1 MKTQRKLMTALTL
14 VVVLGLTI
22 PTTSCAQGDPY
33 SDAYENP
40 FQRQQIAENQQTL
53 ATIDRRIAV
62 AMERLHENEK
72 LMVSLS
78 DKLASMG
85 NRPSVSGIPQSS
97 YEAIL
102 SDLQNQRIH
111 LTIDLVGLAAREN
124 SLIETSR
131 AQDTN
136 PLQQK
141 IIENL
146 EMQVG
151 LIKKEQERADALY
164 QQGSIPQSELDNLT
178 RMQLTAE
185 LKLLE
190 MQMNMAGSAFKSQEL
205 QRIVHDRA
213 ESKAR
218 LAQIESMIPKLV
230 AERDQV
236 KEFAAVEN
244 RLKQADDYSAKL
256 RADVKEL
263 EQQRQMLEL
272 SLQKLQQQADKTNTN
287 DGDQ

>member
-1 MKTQRKLMTALTL
+1 MKTQRKLMTALAL
-14 VVVLGLTI
+14 IVVIGLTN
-22 PTTSCAQGDPY
+22 PTKSNAQ
-33 SDAYENP
+33 ENP
-40 FQRQQIAENQQTL
+40 FDRQQIFENQQTL
-53 ATIDRRIAV
+53 ATIDRRIAIT
-62 AMERLHENEK
+62 MERLHQNEK
-72 LMVSLS
+72 LFVSLS
-78 DKLASMG
+78 EKLARLG
-85 NRPSVSGIPQSS
+85 DRPSVSGIPQSS

-111 LTIDLVGLAAREN
+111 LTIDLVGLAAREK
-124 SLIETSR
+124 SLIESSR
-131 AQDTN
+131 ALETN

-146 EMQVG
+146 EKQVG

-164 QQGSIPQSELDNLT
+164 QQGSIPQSELDNLA

-218 LAQIESMIPKLV
+218 LAQIESMIPTLV
-230 AERDQV
+230 AERDHV
-236 KEFAAVEN
+236 KEFAAVQD
-244 RLKQADDYSAKL
+244 RLKQAEDYNIKL
-256 RADVKEL
+256 KADLKDL
-263 EQQRQMLEL
+263 EQERHLFEH
-272 SLQKLQQQADKTNTN
+272 SLKQLQQQDDETDSD